1 MKIATRPWRLTVLI
15 GIMPLLVSLGF
26 PADNAMRKPNPK
38 SSEKRKIA
46 GDPSILT
53 LDRIFGS
60 DEFKGDSSGQGRW
73 IELRH
78 LPILG
83 HRVYIRLR
91 PKRYKCPHCGDKT
104 TTQTLD
110 WYDTKSPHTKAYD
123 RYLMLLLINSTV
135 EDVSRKEDIGY
146 GGT

>member
-1 MKIATRPWRLTVLI
+1 MLNIVGLKSRDMISIPLGIPDVDVLSVELSERDDYIVTVESTQVGTVCQHCGRKIT
-15 GIMPLLVSLGF
+15 
-26 PADNAMRKPNPK
+26 KPN
-38 SSEKRKIA
+38 
-46 GDPSILT
+46 GH
-53 LDRIFGS
+53 
-60 DEFKGDSSGQGRW
+60 GRW

-91 PKRYKCPHCGDKT
+91 PKRYECPHCDNET

-123 RYLMLLLINSTV
+123 RYLMLQLVNSTV
-135 EDVSRKEDIGY
+135 EDVSRK
-146 GGT
+146 